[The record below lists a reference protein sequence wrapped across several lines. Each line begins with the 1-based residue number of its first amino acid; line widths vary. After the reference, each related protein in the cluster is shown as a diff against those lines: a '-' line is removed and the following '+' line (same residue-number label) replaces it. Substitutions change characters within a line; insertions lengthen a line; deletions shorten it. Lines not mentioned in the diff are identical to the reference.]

1 MADSLKVLVVD
12 DDQPI
17 QSLLEE
23 ALAESGFEASVA
35 SSGEEALTLLR
46 ESKYD
51 LLALDIK
58 LGRDGI
64 RGWHVARRAR
74 ALNPSLPVIYITG
87 TAIEDW
93 AVHGV
98 ANSIILAKPFA
109 PSQLI
114 NAISELM
121 PSRGAVVSA
130 G

>member
-1 MADSLKVLVVD
+1 MAST
-12 DDQPI
+12 I
-17 QSLLEE
+17 
-23 ALAESGFEASVA
+23 
-35 SSGEEALTLLR
+35 
-46 ESKYD
+46 Y
-51 LLALDIK
+51 LALDIK

-87 TAIEDW
+87 AAAEDW

-98 ANSIILAKPFA
+98 AESIILAKPFT

-121 PSRGAVVSA
+121 TARCAAVST